1 MDRFMRKSFLRSI
14 IAASFVFSINAACAQ
29 NFPNRPITLINP
41 WPPGGST
48 DIQLRALAEVA
59 SKYFGQPVVVENK
72 PGASG
77 SVGPAQMAAS
87 AKPDGYTISQMPLG
101 VFRQPHVVKTSYDP
115 ATDFTY
121 IIGLTHYSYGVVV
134 KADAPWKTFKEF
146 VAYAKANPD
155 TVIYGTPGAG
165 SVQNVVMEKIA
176 EREGIKWRHVP
187 SRGTSENNAALLGGH
202 VTATADGTGWAP
214 LVDSG
219 QFRLLVTW
227 GDTRMKAYPDVPTL
241 KELGYGISEA
251 APYGLAGPKGMDPKV
266 VQILHDGFKKA
277 LEDPEHVKVLERIHQ
292 GVAYLDPEN
301 YRKLVLAQINEQKEV
316 VEKFIKPQAAK

>member
-1 MDRFMRKSFLRSI
+1 MRKIFLSLFVAVSLALSIGDAFAQSF
-14 IAASFVFSINAACAQ
+14 
-29 NFPNRPITLINP
+29 PTRPITLINP

-48 DIQLRALAEVA
+48 DIQLRALAEIA
-59 SKYFGQPVVVENK
+59 GKYLGQPVIVENK

-87 AKPDGYTISQMPLG
+87 AKPDGYTISQIPLG

-115 ATDFTY
+115 ETDFTY

-134 KADAPWKTFKEF
+134 RADAPWKTFKEF
-146 VAYAKANPD
+146 IAYAKANPD

-176 EREGIKWRHVP
+176 AREGIKWRHVP

-202 VTATADGTGWAP
+202 LTATADGTGWAP

-227 GDTRMKAYPDVPTL
+227 GDTRLKAYPDVPTL

-266 VQILHDGFKKA
+266 VQVLHDALKKA
-277 LEDPEHVKVLERIHQ
+277 LEDPDHVKVLERIHQ
-292 GVAYLDPEN
+292 GIAYLGPDD
-301 YRKLVLAQINEQKEV
+301 YRKLALAQIAEQKEV
-316 VEKFIKPQAAK
+316 VDKYIKPQAAK